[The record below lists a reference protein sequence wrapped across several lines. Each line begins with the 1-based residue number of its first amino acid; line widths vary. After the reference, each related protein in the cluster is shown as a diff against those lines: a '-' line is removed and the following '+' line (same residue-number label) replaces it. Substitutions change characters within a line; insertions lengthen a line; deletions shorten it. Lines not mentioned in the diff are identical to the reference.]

1 MNRLGISARLYLSF
15 ALIIFIMLFIA
26 VFSIAKVNFLD
37 KTLTA
42 ATGENALISRQAI
55 NFRGSIHD
63 RSILIRDVV
72 LAQDQ
77 EDLRKTLA
85 QIQKL
90 EKDYEE
96 AELILNDI
104 VAKGGGDSN
113 VRSMMEDIAKT
124 KKNTVQ
130 IYQKIIDA
138 VVKENDIQSATKM
151 VLDSARPEFI
161 LWLAQTN
168 KLIDYQELANQELT
182 QIALL
187 ESKSFRFIMMGIII
201 IALIISIVIAYLI
214 VRYIKKSVGG
224 EPRDVNRIITEV
236 ANGNLTQP
244 IHTEYKQSI
253 LYSISRMQDHLRNIV
268 QKMITISNELN
279 HKADLVVDRI
289 SETEKAVIFQGET
302 SRESALKIREISQKT
317 QNVSKMALE
326 TEENS
331 KNTTQNVS
339 KMALETEE
347 NSKNTTQVCQ
357 NNKKYAEDT
366 ASQME
371 YIASNSSRV
380 SQQIALLSEHAKNI
394 GTSTELISE
403 ITDQTNLLALN
414 AAIEAARAGDVGR
427 GFAVVAD
434 EIRKLAEKTGEATD
448 QIAIINKQIQEE
460 TIATVGVIE
469 ESIPLISQGKSLSE
483 EVRDSVDLIYKQ
495 ANDSLFKAQEVNQEV
510 AAQVKLMEEI
520 EEKIITVADISSKT
534 QQAVS
539 ENKNA
544 MTELKNI
551 SDNLQAEIAIFKL

>member
-1 MNRLGISARLYLSF
+1 MNRLGISARLYFSF

-37 KTLTA
+37 KTLTI

-138 VVKENDIQSATKM
+138 VVVKENDIQSATKM

-187 ESKSFRFIMMGIII
+187 ESKSFQFIMMSIII
-201 IALIISIVIAYLI
+201 IALIISMVIAYLI

-253 LYSISRMQDHLRNIV
+253 LYSISRMQNQLRNIV

-279 HKADLVVDRI
+279 HKADLVVGRI

-302 SRESALKIREISQKT
+302 SRESALKIREISQK
-317 QNVSKMALE
+317 
-326 TEENS
+326 
-331 KNTTQNVS
+331 TQNVS

-434 EIRKLAEKTGEATD
+434 EIRKLAEKTGGATD

>member
-1 MNRLGISARLYLSF
+1 MNRLGISARLYFSF

-37 KTLTA
+37 KTLTT

-72 LAQDQ
+72 LVQDQ

-168 KLIDYQELANQELT
+168 KLIDYKELANQELT

-187 ESKSFRFIMMGIII
+187 ESKSFQFIMMSIII
-201 IALIISIVIAYLI
+201 IALIISMVIAYLI

-253 LYSISRMQDHLRNIV
+253 LYSISRMQNQLRNIV

-279 HKADLVVDRI
+279 HK
-289 SETEKAVIFQGET
+289 
-302 SRESALKIREISQKT
+302 
-317 QNVSKMALE
+317 
-326 TEENS
+326 
-331 KNTTQNVS
+331 
-339 KMALETEE
+339 TEE

-434 EIRKLAEKTGEATD
+434 EIRKLAEKTGGATD

>member
-1 MNRLGISARLYLSF
+1 MQILNKKEKIMNRLGISARLYLSF

-187 ESKSFRFIMMGIII
+187 ESKSF
-201 IALIISIVIAYLI
+201 
-214 VRYIKKSVGG
+214 
-224 EPRDVNRIITEV
+224 
-236 ANGNLTQP
+236 
-244 IHTEYKQSI
+244 
-253 LYSISRMQDHLRNIV
+253 
-268 QKMITISNELN
+268 
-279 HKADLVVDRI
+279 
-289 SETEKAVIFQGET
+289 
-302 SRESALKIREISQKT
+302 
-317 QNVSKMALE
+317 
-326 TEENS
+326 
-331 KNTTQNVS
+331 
-339 KMALETEE
+339 
-347 NSKNTTQVCQ
+347 
-357 NNKKYAEDT
+357 
-366 ASQME
+366 
-371 YIASNSSRV
+371 
-380 SQQIALLSEHAKNI
+380 
-394 GTSTELISE
+394 
-403 ITDQTNLLALN
+403 
-414 AAIEAARAGDVGR
+414 
-427 GFAVVAD
+427 
-434 EIRKLAEKTGEATD
+434 
-448 QIAIINKQIQEE
+448 
-460 TIATVGVIE
+460 
-469 ESIPLISQGKSLSE
+469 
-483 EVRDSVDLIYKQ
+483 
-495 ANDSLFKAQEVNQEV
+495 
-510 AAQVKLMEEI
+510 
-520 EEKIITVADISSKT
+520 
-534 QQAVS
+534 
-539 ENKNA
+539 
-544 MTELKNI
+544 
-551 SDNLQAEIAIFKL
+551 

>member
-1 MNRLGISARLYLSF
+1 MNRLGISARLYFSF

-37 KTLTA
+37 KTLTT

-72 LAQDQ
+72 LVQDQ

-113 VRSMMEDIAKT
+113 VRSMIEDIAKT

-168 KLIDYQELANQELT
+168 KLIDYKELANQELT

-187 ESKSFRFIMMGIII
+187 ESKSFQFIMMSIII
-201 IALIISIVIAYLI
+201 IALIISMVIAYLI

-253 LYSISRMQDHLRNIV
+253 LYSISRMQNQLRNIV

-279 HKADLVVDRI
+279 HKADLVVGRI

-302 SRESALKIREISQKT
+302 SRESALKIREISQK
-317 QNVSKMALE
+317 
-326 TEENS
+326 
-331 KNTTQNVS
+331 TQNVS

-380 SQQIALLSEHAKNI
+380 SQQIALLS
-394 GTSTELISE
+394 
-403 ITDQTNLLALN
+403 
-414 AAIEAARAGDVGR
+414 
-427 GFAVVAD
+427 
-434 EIRKLAEKTGEATD
+434 
-448 QIAIINKQIQEE
+448 
-460 TIATVGVIE
+460 
-469 ESIPLISQGKSLSE
+469 
-483 EVRDSVDLIYKQ
+483 
-495 ANDSLFKAQEVNQEV
+495 
-510 AAQVKLMEEI
+510 
-520 EEKIITVADISSKT
+520 
-534 QQAVS
+534 
-539 ENKNA
+539 
-544 MTELKNI
+544 
-551 SDNLQAEIAIFKL
+551 

>member
-168 KLIDYQELANQELT
+168 KLIDYQELAN
-182 QIALL
+182 
-187 ESKSFRFIMMGIII
+187 S
-201 IALIISIVIAYLI
+201 
-214 VRYIKKSVGG
+214 
-224 EPRDVNRIITEV
+224 RI
-236 ANGNLTQP
+236 N
-244 IHTEYKQSI
+244 
-253 LYSISRMQDHLRNIV
+253 
-268 QKMITISNELN
+268 
-279 HKADLVVDRI
+279 
-289 SETEKAVIFQGET
+289 
-302 SRESALKIREISQKT
+302 
-317 QNVSKMALE
+317 
-326 TEENS
+326 
-331 KNTTQNVS
+331 
-339 KMALETEE
+339 
-347 NSKNTTQVCQ
+347 
-357 NNKKYAEDT
+357 
-366 ASQME
+366 
-371 YIASNSSRV
+371 SNS
-380 SQQIALLSEHAKNI
+380 
-394 GTSTELISE
+394 T
-403 ITDQTNLLALN
+403 
-414 AAIEAARAGDVGR
+414 
-427 GFAVVAD
+427 F
-434 EIRKLAEKTGEATD
+434 RK
-448 QIAIINKQIQEE
+448 
-460 TIATVGVIE
+460 
-469 ESIPLISQGKSLSE
+469 
-483 EVRDSVDLIYKQ
+483 
-495 ANDSLFKAQEVNQEV
+495 
-510 AAQVKLMEEI
+510 
-520 EEKIITVADISSKT
+520 
-534 QQAVS
+534 
-539 ENKNA
+539 
-544 MTELKNI
+544 
-551 SDNLQAEIAIFKL
+551 

>member
-1 MNRLGISARLYLSF
+1 MNRLGISARLYFSF

-37 KTLTA
+37 KTLAT

-72 LAQDQ
+72 LVQDQ

-113 VRSMMEDIAKT
+113 VRSMIEDIAKT

-161 LWLAQTN
+161 VWLAQTN
-168 KLIDYQELANQELT
+168 KLIDYEESANQELT

-187 ESKSFRFIMMGIII
+187 ESKSFQFIMMSIII
-201 IALIISIVIAYLI
+201 IALIISMVIAYLI

-253 LYSISRMQDHLRNIV
+253 LYSIARMQNQLRNIV

-302 SRESALKIREISQKT
+302 SRESALKIREISQK
-317 QNVSKMALE
+317 
-326 TEENS
+326 
-331 KNTTQNVS
+331 TQNVS

-434 EIRKLAEKTGEATD
+434 EIRKLAEKTGGATD
-448 QIAIINKQIQEE
+448 QIAIINK
-460 TIATVGVIE
+460 
-469 ESIPLISQGKSLSE
+469 
-483 EVRDSVDLIYKQ
+483 
-495 ANDSLFKAQEVNQEV
+495 
-510 AAQVKLMEEI
+510 
-520 EEKIITVADISSKT
+520 
-534 QQAVS
+534 
-539 ENKNA
+539 
-544 MTELKNI
+544 
-551 SDNLQAEIAIFKL
+551 

>member
-1 MNRLGISARLYLSF
+1 MQILNKKEKIMNRLGISARLYLSF

-253 LYSISRMQDHLRNIV
+253 LYSISRMQNQLRNIV

-279 HKADLVVDRI
+279 HKADLVVGRI

-302 SRESALKIREISQKT
+302 SRESALKIREISQK
-317 QNVSKMALE
+317 
-326 TEENS
+326 
-331 KNTTQNVS
+331 TQNVS

-434 EIRKLAEKTGEATD
+434 EIRKLAEKTGGATD
-448 QIAIINKQIQEE
+448 QIAIINKQIQE

>member
-1 MNRLGISARLYLSF
+1 MQILNKKEKIMNRLGISARLYLSF

-168 KLIDYQELANQELT
+168 KLIDYQELT

-253 LYSISRMQDHLRNIV
+253 LYSISRMQNQLRNIV

-279 HKADLVVDRI
+279 HKADLVVGRI

-302 SRESALKIREISQKT
+302 SRESALKIREISQK
-317 QNVSKMALE
+317 
-326 TEENS
+326 
-331 KNTTQNVS
+331 TQNVS

-434 EIRKLAEKTGEATD
+434 EIRKLAEKTGGATD

>member
-1 MNRLGISARLYLSF
+1 MNRLGISARLYFSF

-37 KTLTA
+37 KTLTT

-72 LAQDQ
+72 LVQDQ

-113 VRSMMEDIAKT
+113 VRSMIEDIAKT

-138 VVKENDIQSATKM
+138 VVKENDIQSATK

-168 KLIDYQELANQELT
+168 KLIDYKELANQELT

-187 ESKSFRFIMMGIII
+187 ESKSFQFIMMSIII
-201 IALIISIVIAYLI
+201 IALIISMVIAYLI

-253 LYSISRMQDHLRNIV
+253 LYSISRMQNQLRNIV

-279 HKADLVVDRI
+279 HKADLVVGRI

-302 SRESALKIREISQKT
+302 SRESALKIREISQK
-317 QNVSKMALE
+317 
-326 TEENS
+326 
-331 KNTTQNVS
+331 TQNVS

-434 EIRKLAEKTGEATD
+434 EIRKLAEKTGGATD

>member
-1 MNRLGISARLYLSF
+1 MQILNKKEKIMNRLGISARLYLSF

-168 KLIDYQELANQELT
+168 KLIDYQELT

-302 SRESALKIREISQKT
+302 SRESALKIREISQK
-317 QNVSKMALE
+317 
-326 TEENS
+326 
-331 KNTTQNVS
+331 TQNVS

>member
-138 VVKENDIQSATKM
+138 M

-302 SRESALKIREISQKT
+302 SRESALKIREISQK
-317 QNVSKMALE
+317 
-326 TEENS
+326 
-331 KNTTQNVS
+331 TQNVS

>member
-1 MNRLGISARLYLSF
+1 MN
-15 ALIIFIMLFIA
+15 
-26 VFSIAKVNFLD
+26 
-37 KTLTA
+37 
-42 ATGENALISRQAI
+42 
-55 NFRGSIHD
+55 
-63 RSILIRDVV
+63 
-72 LAQDQ
+72 QD
-77 EDLRKTLA
+77 
-85 QIQKL
+85 
-90 EKDYEE
+90 
-96 AELILNDI
+96 
-104 VAKGGGDSN
+104 
-113 VRSMMEDIAKT
+113 
-124 KKNTVQ
+124 
-130 IYQKIIDA
+130 
-138 VVKENDIQSATKM
+138 
-151 VLDSARPEFI
+151 
-161 LWLAQTN
+161 
-168 KLIDYQELANQELT
+168 
-182 QIALL
+182 
-187 ESKSFRFIMMGIII
+187 
-201 IALIISIVIAYLI
+201 
-214 VRYIKKSVGG
+214 
-224 EPRDVNRIITEV
+224 DVNRIITEV

-302 SRESALKIREISQKT
+302 SRESALKIREISQK
-317 QNVSKMALE
+317 
-326 TEENS
+326 
-331 KNTTQNVS
+331 TQNVS

>member
-138 VVKENDIQSATKM
+138 VVKENDIQLATKM

-201 IALIISIVIAYLI
+201 IAFIAYLI

-302 SRESALKIREISQKT
+302 SRESALKIREISQK
-317 QNVSKMALE
+317 
-326 TEENS
+326 
-331 KNTTQNVS
+331 TQNVS

>member
-1 MNRLGISARLYLSF
+1 MQILNKKEKIMNRLGISARLYLSF

-331 KNTTQNVS
+331 KNTTQ
-339 KMALETEE
+339 
-347 NSKNTTQVCQ
+347 VCQ

-403 ITDQTNLLALN
+403 L
-414 AAIEAARAGDVGR
+414 
-427 GFAVVAD
+427 
-434 EIRKLAEKTGEATD
+434 
-448 QIAIINKQIQEE
+448 QIK
-460 TIATVGVIE
+460 
-469 ESIPLISQGKSLSE
+469 
-483 EVRDSVDLIYKQ
+483 LIY
-495 ANDSLFKAQEVNQEV
+495 LP
-510 AAQVKLMEEI
+510 
-520 EEKIITVADISSKT
+520 
-534 QQAVS
+534 
-539 ENKNA
+539 
-544 MTELKNI
+544 
-551 SDNLQAEIAIFKL
+551 

>member
-1 MNRLGISARLYLSF
+1 MNRLGISARLYFSF

-55 NFRGSIHD
+55 DFRGSIHD

-168 KLIDYQELANQELT
+168 KLIDYQELT

-253 LYSISRMQDHLRNIV
+253 LYSISRMQNQLRNIV

-279 HKADLVVDRI
+279 HKADLVVGRI

-302 SRESALKIREISQKT
+302 SRESALKIREISQK
-317 QNVSKMALE
+317 
-326 TEENS
+326 
-331 KNTTQNVS
+331 TQNVS

-434 EIRKLAEKTGEATD
+434 EIRKLAEKTGGATD

>member
-1 MNRLGISARLYLSF
+1 MNRLGISARLYFSF

-37 KTLTA
+37 KTLTT

-72 LAQDQ
+72 LVQDQ

-113 VRSMMEDIAKT
+113 VRSMIEDIAKT

-161 LWLAQTN
+161 LWLAKTN
-168 KLIDYQELANQELT
+168 KLIDYKELANQELT

-187 ESKSFRFIMMGIII
+187 ESKSFQFIMMSIII
-201 IALIISIVIAYLI
+201 IALIISMVIAYLI

-253 LYSISRMQDHLRNIV
+253 LYSIFRMQNQLRNIV

-279 HKADLVVDRI
+279 HKADLVVGRI

-302 SRESALKIREISQKT
+302 SRESALKIREISQK
-317 QNVSKMALE
+317 
-326 TEENS
+326 
-331 KNTTQNVS
+331 TQNVS

-434 EIRKLAEKTGEATD
+434 EIRKLAEKTGGATD

>member
-1 MNRLGISARLYLSF
+1 
-15 ALIIFIMLFIA
+15 
-26 VFSIAKVNFLD
+26 
-37 KTLTA
+37 
-42 ATGENALISRQAI
+42 
-55 NFRGSIHD
+55 
-63 RSILIRDVV
+63 
-72 LAQDQ
+72 
-77 EDLRKTLA
+77 
-85 QIQKL
+85 
-90 EKDYEE
+90 
-96 AELILNDI
+96 
-104 VAKGGGDSN
+104 
-113 VRSMMEDIAKT
+113 
-124 KKNTVQ
+124 
-130 IYQKIIDA
+130 
-138 VVKENDIQSATKM
+138 M

-187 ESKSFRFIMMGIII
+187 ESKSFQFIMMSIII
-201 IALIISIVIAYLI
+201 IALIISMVIAYLI

-253 LYSISRMQDHLRNIV
+253 LYSISRMQNQLRNIV

-279 HKADLVVDRI
+279 HKVDLAVGRI

-302 SRESALKIREISQKT
+302 SRESALKIREISQK
-317 QNVSKMALE
+317 
-326 TEENS
+326 
-331 KNTTQNVS
+331 TQNVS

-403 ITDQTNLLALN
+403 ITEQTNLLALN

-434 EIRKLAEKTGEATD
+434 EIRKLAEKTGGATD

-483 EVRDSVDLIYKQ
+483 EVRDNVDLIYKQ
-495 ANDSLFKAQEVNQEV
+495 ANDSLFKAQEVNREV

-534 QQAVS
+534 QQAAS

>member
-1 MNRLGISARLYLSF
+1 MNRLGISARLYFSF

-37 KTLTA
+37 KTLTT

-72 LAQDQ
+72 LVQDQ

-113 VRSMMEDIAKT
+113 VRSMIEDIAKT

-168 KLIDYQELANQELT
+168 KLIDYKELANQELT

-187 ESKSFRFIMMGIII
+187 ESKSFQFIMMSIII
-201 IALIISIVIAYLI
+201 IALIISMVIAYLI

-253 LYSISRMQDHLRNIV
+253 LYSISRMQNQLRNIV

-279 HKADLVVDRI
+279 HKADLVVGRI

-302 SRESALKIREISQKT
+302 SRESALKIREISQK
-317 QNVSKMALE
+317 
-326 TEENS
+326 
-331 KNTTQNVS
+331 TQNVS

-434 EIRKLAEKTGEATD
+434 EIRKLAEKTGGA
-448 QIAIINKQIQEE
+448 AIINKQIQEE

>member
-1 MNRLGISARLYLSF
+1 MNRLGISARLYFSF

-37 KTLTA
+37 KTLTT

-72 LAQDQ
+72 LVQDQ

-113 VRSMMEDIAKT
+113 VRSMIEDIAKT

-168 KLIDYQELANQELT
+168 KLIDYKELANQELT

-187 ESKSFRFIMMGIII
+187 ESKSFQFIMMSIII
-201 IALIISIVIAYLI
+201 IALIISMVIAYLI

-253 LYSISRMQDHLRNIV
+253 LYSISRMQNQLRNIV

-279 HKADLVVDRI
+279 HKADLVVGRI

-302 SRESALKIREISQKT
+302 SRESALKIREISQK
-317 QNVSKMALE
+317 
-326 TEENS
+326 
-331 KNTTQNVS
+331 TQNVS

-394 GTSTELISE
+394 GTST
-403 ITDQTNLLALN
+403 DQTNLLALN

-434 EIRKLAEKTGEATD
+434 EIRKLAEKTGGATD